1 MTIIFVRFAHYHKA
15 ASPTSI
21 ICVSA
26 YGTITRPAAY
36 GHNLRH
42 SHFFPGIDLV
52 LITVICVLQLLS
64 NQKLTSQQE
73 VLMCQNTIEI
83 FRPAFT
89 GLVRDEVSCGT
100 SIYSESYPFRK
111 IDTLRCDDCIRS
123 NSWMDLQNISFEEVS
138 P

>member
-1 MTIIFVRFAHYHKA
+1 
-15 ASPTSI
+15 
-21 ICVSA
+21 
-26 YGTITRPAAY
+26 
-36 GHNLRH
+36 
-42 SHFFPGIDLV
+42 
-52 LITVICVLQLLS
+52 
-64 NQKLTSQQE
+64 
-73 VLMCQNTIEI
+73 MCQNTIEI

-100 SIYSESYPFRK
+100 AIYSESYPFRK